1 MILTGNSGI
10 EFTDETGYN
19 VKNGQRLISQEDSV
33 MRIIDI
39 SNDILSAEVYE
50 GDPVPELISLASLK
64 NGDRYNLSAVNMGLH
79 NGTHMTR
86 RCILSTVPTES
97 TR

>member
-1 MILTGNSGI
+1 
-10 EFTDETGYN
+10 
-19 VKNGQRLISQEDSV
+19 

-64 NGDRYNLSAVNMGLH
+64 T
-79 NGTHMTR
+79 GTDTISTPSIWGFTTVLIWTR

>member
-1 MILTGNSGI
+1 
-10 EFTDETGYN
+10 
-19 VKNGQRLISQEDSV
+19 

-50 GDPVPELISLASLK
+50 GDPVPELINLASLK
-64 NGDRYNLSAVNMGLH
+64 NGDRYNLSPSIWGFITELIW
-79 NGTHMTR
+79 TR

>member
-1 MILTGNSGI
+1 
-10 EFTDETGYN
+10 
-19 VKNGQRLISQEDSV
+19 

-64 NGDRYNLSAVNMGLH
+64 NGDRYNLNAVNMGLH
-79 NGTHMTR
+79 NGTHMDAPLHFIDGADGIR
-86 RCILSTVPTES
+86 FLRWIIDAIENPMKFVVEGK
-97 TR
+97 